1 MSLSLHYHAI
11 FLILY
16 HIHFYFQ
23 QLVLDPKKLI
33 PTIYYH
39 NTHQFLEIFQ
49 QIQFLL
55 QILYLQILKVAIL
68 AQFMSKVIEKNI
80 QFLLM
85 NTTR

>member
-1 MSLSLHYHAI
+1 MSLSLYYQAI

-23 QLVLDPKKLI
+23 QLVSDPKKLI

-49 QIQFLL
+49 QIQF
-55 QILYLQILKVAIL
+55 
-68 AQFMSKVIEKNI
+68 
-80 QFLLM
+80 
-85 NTTR
+85 